1 MSQNV
6 QILTGIYNVNFMF
19 YFDKSGKSATLR
31 KKKKTKKIKL
41 HSVKDF
47 FYSPSS
53 FMGISLQTF
62 TCRSRSTYF
71 SHYITGNLY
80 VYVCLFHLNILVY
93 ILNQEK
99 KCHTYDLL

>member
-6 QILTGIYNVNFMF
+6 QILTGIDNVNFMF
-19 YFDKSGKSATLR
+19 YFDKSGKRTALR

-41 HSVKDF
+41 HSLKDFFFF

-53 FMGISLQTF
+53 FIGISLQTF
-62 TCRSRSTYF
+62 YPRSRSRYF

-80 VYVCLFHLNILVY
+80 VYFPCLLF
-93 ILNQEK
+93 
-99 KCHTYDLL
+99 